1 MDPPAPAA
9 SLACLPRPSLVRG
22 TTLNTTHHHP
32 TRTGLSRRTLYMV
45 LASVAGVAVV
55 GVLLCLPCI
64 IIIKQASS
72 CPPSPFGLALWQA
85 RGTRTATNLWSSV
98 RRDRCHADGV
108 ASLVLKSLFVV
119 LRAAWKPTSNTAL
132 IPPPSLP
139 PLHHNNMHCLLACLA
154 ACCHH
159 QPRPPGGQHASALYG
174 EGWGHGTERERASGP
189 R

>member
-9 SLACLPRPSLVRG
+9 RLACLPRPSLMRG
-22 TTLNTTHHHP
+22 TTLNTIHHHP
-32 TRTGLSRRTLYMV
+32 IRTGLSRRTLYMV

-55 GVLLCLPCI
+55 GVLCVCLPCI

-72 CPPSPFGLALWQA
+72 CPASPFGLALWQA
-85 RGTRTATNLWSSV
+85 RGTRTATNLWPSV

-108 ASLVLKSLFVV
+108 ASLALKSLLLYFG
-119 LRAAWKPTSNTAL
+119 LETDLKHCL
-132 IPPPSLP
+132 IPLPSLP